1 MDGRETSQA
10 IERKAAQWV
19 ARMDRG
25 PLDAQEQGELQHWLS
40 GDARRRGAFIRARA
54 LWRRPDVIARVAQ
67 PSVLHAL
74 DVVDHALPCP
84 SASSSVRTCPWPRI

>member
-25 PLDAQEQGELQHWLS
+25 PLDAQEQEELQHWLS

-54 LWRRPDVIARVAQ
+54 AARARIDV
-67 PSVLHAL
+67 S
-74 DVVDHALPCP
+74 
-84 SASSSVRTCPWPRI
+84 